1 MLEDHSGK
9 YRDTAESKMSRIL
22 GKGSAVEMYKRLEST
37 MKVDADLL
45 SDNEMDR
52 GDDNYDISDASDQQE
67 TPDPDKLFGVD
78 NAADLV
84 FTTEVDPAM
93 YQKK

>member
-1 MLEDHSGK
+1 
-9 YRDTAESKMSRIL
+9 MSRIL

-45 SDNEMDR
+45 TDNEHEQ
-52 GDDNYDISDASDQQE
+52 DDENYDLSEGSDPQD

-78 NAADLV
+78 EAADLV
-84 FTTEVDPAM
+84 FTTEVDPGLF
-93 YQKK
+93 KKSARGSINE